1 MICTD
6 CSSYLKFKID
16 ASLFKAL
23 LLNLHRFYFG
33 KNKVMALA
41 LGRTQEDEYK
51 DNLHKLSNQLRG
63 QSGLL
68 FTNKSKKEVLR

>member
-1 MICTD
+1 
-6 CSSYLKFKID
+6 
-16 ASLFKAL
+16 
-23 LLNLHRFYFG
+23 
-33 KNKVMALA
+33 MALA

-51 DNLHKLSNQLRG
+51 DNLHKLSTQLRG